1 MKRRNVFLLSLLC
14 FLFLCPRILQA
25 QSDAKARE
33 ILDKTAAAFRQ
44 AQAVSIT
51 FGGTQEGTLLL
62 KGNKFHLNTGDV
74 ETWFDGKTQWS
85 YLRQNE
91 EVNVSPPTP
100 EELQSINPYVLLD
113 HYSQHYN
120 SRYSGVRT
128 HSGKQGQEVILT
140 PRASQQDIRSICF
153 VVNNRYEPL
162 YIRIDLKNGQQQE
175 ILIRTYRALQTASD
189 KEFTFDSKKY
199 PDAEIIDMR

>member
-14 FLFLCPRILQA
+14 FLFLCPRFLQA

-91 EVNVSPPTP
+91 EVNVCPPPPAEQESHNPELLLGPYSPP
-100 EELQSINPYVLLD
+100 
-113 HYSQHYN
+113 
-120 SRYSGVRT
+120 
-128 HSGKQGQEVILT
+128 
-140 PRASQQDIRSICF
+140 
-153 VVNNRYEPL
+153 
-162 YIRIDLKNGQQQE
+162 
-175 ILIRTYRALQTASD
+175 
-189 KEFTFDSKKY
+189 
-199 PDAEIIDMR
+199 

>member
-14 FLFLCPRILQA
+14 FLFLCPRFLQA
-25 QSDAKARE
+25 RSDAKARE

-91 EVNVSPPTP
+91 EVNVSTP
-100 EELQSINPYVLLD
+100 HPGRTAEHQP
-113 HYSQHYN
+113 
-120 SRYSGVRT
+120 VRT
-128 HSGKQGQEVILT
+128 AG
-140 PRASQQDIRSICF
+140 
-153 VVNNRYEPL
+153 PL
-162 YIRIDLKNGQQQE
+162 QP
-175 ILIRTYRALQTASD
+175 ALQQPLQRSADTQRQTGTGSHP
-189 KEFTFDSKKY
+189 DS
-199 PDAEIIDMR
+199 PCVTTGHPQHLLRCQQPL

>member
-1 MKRRNVFLLSLLC
+1 MKQRNVFLLSLLC

-91 EVNVSPPTP
+91 EVNVSTPTP

-120 SRYSGVRT
+120 SRYRGVRT

-140 PRASQQDIRSICF
+140 PRVSQQDIRSICF

>member
-1 MKRRNVFLLSLLC
+1 MF
-14 FLFLCPRILQA
+14 F
-25 QSDAKARE
+25 

-91 EVNVSPPTP
+91 EVNVSTPTP
-100 EELQSINPYVLLD
+100 EELQSINPQHLL
-113 HYSQHYN
+113 
-120 SRYSGVRT
+120 RC
-128 HSGKQGQEVILT
+128 
-140 PRASQQDIRSICF
+140 QQ
-153 VVNNRYEPL
+153 PL
-162 YIRIDLKNGQQQE
+162 
-175 ILIRTYRALQTASD
+175 
-189 KEFTFDSKKY
+189 
-199 PDAEIIDMR
+199 

>member
-1 MKRRNVFLLSLLC
+1 M

-74 ETWFDGKTQWS
+74 ETWFDGKPSGATS
-85 YLRQNE
+85 DRTRKST
-91 EVNVSPPTP
+91 SPLPP
-100 EELQSINPYVLLD
+100 RKNC
-113 HYSQHYN
+113 
-120 SRYSGVRT
+120 
-128 HSGKQGQEVILT
+128 
-140 PRASQQDIRSICF
+140 RASTH
-153 VVNNRYEPL
+153 
-162 YIRIDLKNGQQQE
+162 
-175 ILIRTYRALQTASD
+175 TYCWTITASI
-189 KEFTFDSKKY
+189 TTAVT
-199 PDAEIIDMR
+199 AECGHTAANRDRKSS

>member
-1 MKRRNVFLLSLLC
+1 M
-14 FLFLCPRILQA
+14 
-25 QSDAKARE
+25 
-33 ILDKTAAAFRQ
+33 
-44 AQAVSIT
+44 
-51 FGGTQEGTLLL
+51 LL

-91 EVNVSPPTP
+91 EVNVSTPTP

>member
-91 EVNVSPPTP
+91 EVNVSTPTP

-120 SRYSGVRT
+120 SLYS
-128 HSGKQGQEVILT
+128 
-140 PRASQQDIRSICF
+140 
-153 VVNNRYEPL
+153 
-162 YIRIDLKNGQQQE
+162 
-175 ILIRTYRALQTASD
+175 
-189 KEFTFDSKKY
+189 
-199 PDAEIIDMR
+199 